1 MTQNDYIKVAQNF
14 AGYANKRVEFEKL
27 DLHSEGLKNKYIKK
41 SARLIG
47 VGVMGN
53 AEHFILAD
61 LGRRMAV
68 HYSKVK
74 MPKI

>member
-27 DLHSEGLKNKYIKK
+27 DLYSEGLNKYIKS

-61 LGRRMAV
+61 LGHRMAV